1 MDQIGG
7 APGVYSTPPL
17 AGQTQPA
24 QGTPPPPPS
33 APGQP
38 RPAPP
43 LIAPMH
49 LSKLLMLNDLKL
61 AVESQHHYKSLAVF
75 CSIQSR

>member
-24 QGTPPPPPS
+24 QGTPPPHPPPS

-43 LIAPMH
+43 LITPNAPVKA
-49 LSKLLMLNDLKL
+49 SDAQRSENG
-61 AVESQHHYKSLAVF
+61 SRKST
-75 CSIQSR
+75 S

>member
-24 QGTPPPPPS
+24 QGTPPPS
-33 APGQP
+33 LCP

-43 LIAPMH
+43 CPAPH
-49 LSKLLMLNDLKL
+49 RTDAPVKASD
-61 AVESQHHYKSLAVF
+61 AQRSETGS
-75 CSIQSR
+75 